1 MVFQR
6 PNSRFLSILMQ
17 VLIWLVFAFSFLL
30 YQPSEIVLPYQ
41 LWIKQLLFAIMVAGA
56 YYTNAIILVPRF
68 LLSNRIAAYWAF
80 IILMI
85 VAILFINDLVDKQF
99 GLRLLMDEAFH
110 HASPSK
116 RHGHFNPD
124 EIFGSFI
131 LALILGISTSI
142 TTIQKWQADKQ
153 HNQLLKEEKTS
164 SELAF
169 LKAQINPHFFFNTLN
184 NIYALTYEDA
194 ETSRKAILE
203 LSRMMR
209 YLLYDTKQEYTQLS
223 DEINFL
229 KGYIELMRLRLTANV
244 TMTFDYPEHIPSVL
258 VAPMLFLPFIENAFK
273 HGISVNEPSEILIKI
288 IQDDKDLRL
297 YVKNYI
303 VKFQK
308 NAVTEEYGGI
318 GLENTQRRLELL
330 YPGKHHLNVKE
341 STETM
346 EYIVELNINLS

>member
-1 MVFQR
+1 MLFQR
-6 PNSRFLSILMQ
+6 PNSRFLSIFMQ

-68 LLSNRIAAYWAF
+68 LLNNRIIAYWGL

-85 VAILFINDLVDKQF
+85 LGVLFINDQVDKQF

-110 HASPSK
+110 HANPSK

-194 ETSRKAILE
+194 ETSRIAILQ
-203 LSRMMR
+203 LSQMMR
-209 YLLYDTKQEYTQLS
+209 YLLYDTKQEFTQLS
-223 DEINFL
+223 EELTFL
-229 KGYIELMRLRLTANV
+229 KGYVELMRLRLTKTVN
-244 TMTFDYPEHIPSVL
+244 MRFEYPEQVSNVL

-273 HGISVNEPSEILIKI
+273 HGISVNEPSEILIQISLENKT
-288 IQDDKDLRL
+288 LGL
-297 YVKNYI
+297 YIKNHI

-318 GLENTQRRLELL
+318 GLENIQRRLELL
-330 YPGKHHLNVKE
+330 YPDQYQLYVKE
-341 STETM
+341 SIDTM
-346 EYIVELNINLS
+346 EYIVELSINLS